1 MSSEQ
6 AQKLTEKAKKEPFVP
21 IGIAGTLGMLGYC
34 VYNYKNRGTMST
46 SVYVMQT
53 RVMAQAV
60 VVGAMAA
67 GVTYS
72 IIRDMWKKSHDH
84 SSS

>member
-1 MSSEQ
+1 
-6 AQKLTEKAKKEPFVP
+6 
-21 IGIAGTLGMLGYC
+21 MLGYC
-34 VYNYKNRGTMST
+34 VYNYKNRGAMST

-60 VVGAMAA
+60 VVGAMTV

-72 IIRDMWKKSHDH
+72 IIRDTWNKSHNH
-84 SSS
+84 PSN

>member
-1 MSSEQ
+1 
-6 AQKLTEKAKKEPFVP
+6 
-21 IGIAGTLGMLGYC
+21 MLGYC
-34 VYNYKNRGTMST
+34 AYNYKNRGSMST

-72 IIRDMWKKSHDH
+72 ILRDMWNKSHP
-84 SSS
+84 SS

>member
-1 MSSEQ
+1 MPSEQ
-6 AQKLTEKAKKEPFVP
+6 AQKLTEKARKEPFVP
-21 IGIAGTLGMLGYC
+21 LGIAGTLGMLGYC
-34 VYNYKNRGTMST
+34 VYNYKNRGSMST

-60 VVGAMAA
+60 IVGAMAA

-72 IIRDMWKKSHDH
+72 IIRDTWNKSHP
-84 SSS
+84 SS